1 MIYFITCL
9 VIAVVAFCFGLF
21 FDYISKYPT
30 FLEEDKPKHELSPAH
45 DSVIQSFINN
55 RWYLQAQI
63 RECDSLKDMATLY
76 WKIEELETEFK
87 DAIPDQVLITHID
100 ELFAA
105 HARCALALQSKLK
118 IASLHKASS

>member
-1 MIYFITCL
+1 MIYLITCL
-9 VIAVVAFCFGLF
+9 AIAVVLFSFGLF
-21 FDYISKYPT
+21 FDYVSKYPT

-45 DSVIQSFINN
+45 DSVIQAFINN

-63 RECDSLKDMATLY
+63 RECDILKDMATLY

-105 HARCALALQSKLK
+105 HARCAIALQSKLK
-118 IASLHKASS
+118 TSIHN

>member
-1 MIYFITCL
+1 MIYFITCFA
-9 VIAVVAFCFGLF
+9 IAVVAFCFGLF
-21 FDYISKYPT
+21 FDYISKNPT
-30 FLEEDKPKHELSPAH
+30 FLEDDKPNPSPAH

-55 RWYLQAQI
+55 RWYLQEQI
-63 RECDSLKDMATLY
+63 QDCNSLKDMATLY

-87 DAIPDQVLITHID
+87 DAVRDELLITHID

-105 HARCALALQSKLK
+105 HTRCALALQSKLK

>member
-1 MIYFITCL
+1 MIYFITC
-9 VIAVVAFCFGLF
+9 VAIAVVAFCFGLF
-21 FDYISKYPT
+21 FDYISTYPT

-55 RWYLQAQI
+55 RWYLQEQI
-63 RECDSLKDMATLY
+63 QDCNSLKDMATLY

-87 DAIPDQVLITHID
+87 DAVPDQLLITHID

-105 HARCALALQSKLK
+105 HARYAIALQSKLK
-118 IASLHKASS
+118 TSIHN